1 MATIRITADDF
12 GVHTNIDN
20 GIIDCVRNR
29 TINNVDAMV
38 TFEHSEAR
46 IVQFMKDFRNELI
59 SGDLSLG
66 LHLSL
71 TCGSPLYMEDTKYL
85 KAIAKYDSINKK
97 KHFFKYSGGA
107 GLEMIENIEKLIKGY
122 LPQLMK
128 EKEAQYVK
136 FKQIAHRVIPNYE
149 PSQISS
155 HLGVYIANRDIYEA
169 SREFC
174 KVRGLTMRCPTLLSY
189 DPNFKQSWKEPKQRF
204 LPEGAIKFLAGA
216 EGKKLLKWVSEEQRP
231 AFEADRANGLKS
243 TDYFV
248 EYFLKNGTLENL
260 RTFVG
265 RMNHPDMGNRSF
277 EFVVHP
283 VQRKT
288 TQGLPNGIST
298 IGFYKRAEECEVLK
312 SPEAKEFLREII
324 HRRAFYES
332 PEF

>member
-12 GVHTNIDN
+12 GVHDNIDR
-20 GIIDCVRNR
+20 GITDCVKNR
-29 TINNVDAMV
+29 TINNVDTMV
-38 TFEHSEAR
+38 TFEDSEAR
-46 IVQFMKDFRNELI
+46 ILKFMEDFKEELE

-71 TCGSPLYMEDTKYL
+71 TCGSPLYMEDAKYL
-85 KAIAKYDSINKK
+85 RAIAKYDSINTK

-122 LPQLMK
+122 LPQLMR
-128 EKEAQYVK
+128 EKEAQYLE
-136 FKQIAHRVIPNYE
+136 FKRITDKVIPNYE

-155 HLGVYIANRDIYEA
+155 HLGVYIANRTIYEA
-169 SREFC
+169 SRDFC
-174 KVRGLTMRCPTLLSY
+174 KLRRLTMRCPTLLSF
-189 DPNFKQSWKEPKQRF
+189 DPKFKEAWKEPKQKF
-204 LPEGAIKFLAGA
+204 LPAAEIKFLAGK
-216 EGKKLLKWVSEEQRP
+216 EGKLILKWVSEEQRP
-231 AFEADRANGLKS
+231 AFETDRANGLKS

-248 EYFLKNGTLENL
+248 EYFLKNGSIENL

-265 RMNHPDMGNRSF
+265 RMNHPDMGNHSF

-298 IGFYKRAEECEVLK
+298 IGFYKRAEECDVLT
-312 SPEAKEFLREII
+312 SQAAKELLVPII
-324 HRRAFYES
+324 H
-332 PEF
+332 P